1 MSDKASSDLDIFD
14 GLAAKKSRPIS
25 SVPSIPPPPGSRAP
39 TPPPTSMARQKT
51 LLGLPVPSAPPPPGV
66 RLPSAPPPP
75 PPPGGRSS
83 PTVPAPRMSAP
94 PLPGQPSAFPLPPP
108 APAPVTGAL
117 PSQPLQSDS
126 GVTPFPSAPPIPAG
140 HLTSSLPPPAFPV
153 PLPKVNRSEEDPTP
167 PINPPEA
174 RSNGAAPKAGVDVD
188 WDDEDEATQ
197 VFDRTQEDA
206 SRSLLLSAPPPP
218 PPPAAGAPASGR
230 IAVPPPPAAGTPASG
245 RVVSPMSRTLSAPP
259 TAPRAPLPPPARTQ
273 PTSSF
278 PAPPPMAVP
287 AALSDASPYKQTS
300 SKKTLFLGAAGVV
313 AVAVVASVV
322 ALLPKQGSLVVT
334 VAGPGNKPLS
344 ELSVFVDGA
353 QRCDT
358 SPCQV
363 RELTAGTHLV
373 RVTAPG
379 YEQTADQ
386 AVKVEAG
393 DEAVHNVTLTRGASG
408 SGLTV
413 RAEGRGLKLFVD
425 GKEMGPLPQ
434 ELADLEPG
442 EHLVRVEGGDRYEPL
457 EKQITIEP
465 GRLATFEPKL
475 KVKKGLATIKPG
487 SNAAEARVVLVSGN
501 ERRPV
506 PQLPLAVDIPVDKPY
521 SIVATKPG
529 FQDFEQKLEFEDGQA
544 ERTFVIDLLPAAE
557 QEAPIAAAGRPAPV
571 AAPRYVAPPR
581 APAPAAAAPA
591 PAAAKA
597 AAGNGTLSLSSTP
610 PSNVILDGRPLGS
623 TPKAGV
629 SVAPG
634 PHTVIFVH
642 SELGRKAKTVTV
654 QPGKT
659 TAVAVAFE

>member
-25 SVPSIPPPPGSRAP
+25 SVPSVPPPPGSRAP

-51 LLGLPVPSAPPPPGV
+51 LLGLPIPSAPAPGM
-66 RLPSAPPPP
+66 RMPSAPPP

-126 GVTPFPSAPPIPAG
+126 GVTPFPSAPPLPLG
-140 HLTSSLPPPAFPV
+140 HLTSPLPPPPSF
-153 PLPKVNRSEEDPTP
+153 PLPLSKVNRSEEDPTP

-245 RVVSPMSRTLSAPP
+245 RVVSPMSRTMSGPPP

-278 PAPPPMAVP
+278 PAPPHLALPAMASE
-287 AALSDASPYKQTS
+287 AAPYKQTG

-313 AVAVVASVV
+313 AVAVVASVI
-322 ALLPKQGSLVVT
+322 ALMPKQGSLVVT
-334 VAGPGNKPLS
+334 VGGPGNKPLP

-353 QRCDT
+353 QRCDS

-363 RELTAGTHLV
+363 RELSAGTHLV
-373 RVTAPG
+373 RVSAPG

-521 SIVATKPG
+521 SIVATKTG
-529 FQDFEQKLEFEDGQA
+529 FQDFEQRLEFEDGQA
-544 ERTFVIDLLPAAE
+544 ERTFVIELLPTAA
-557 QEAPIAAAGRPAPV
+557 QEAPIAAVGRPAP
-571 AAPRYVAPPR
+571 AAPPRYVAPPR
-581 APAPAAAAPA
+581 APAPVAAPAA

-597 AAGNGTLSLSSTP
+597 PAGNGTLSLSSTP

-634 PHTVIFVH
+634 SHTVIFVH
-642 SELGRKAKTVTV
+642 PELGRKAKTVTV
-654 QPGKT
+654 LAGKT
-659 TAVAVAFE
+659 AAVAVAFE